1 MILMKEGPIYMK
13 KWQNKKWLEKEYNK
27 YGSSTIA
34 NKLGINDATIMYWL
48 KKFNIKTRTRS
59 ESLKITQ
66 NRKGLVN
73 REYFKTIDTEE
84 KAYWLGFLI
93 ADGSLNKKKYGY
105 HTSFELS
112 IQDKSVVEKFAED
125 ISYKGKIYLT
135 NTRARLSISDTIF
148 SSELLKYGFSNQKTF
163 NEKFPDK
170 EIIDKSLIKYF
181 ILGYFD
187 GDGSIMFYKEKNRVR
202 ARFHLVCGNRNFL
215 EKIKEV
221 LEENGIKFSKKSLH
235 KKYTGC
241 KDVYELESSSLE
253 NIVKIADYF
262 YFNNIYFS
270 MNRKKDKFKEIIN
283 HYKKNPLNIK
293 RYSPNFM
300 ET

>member
-1 MILMKEGPIYMK
+1 MK
-13 KWQNKKWLEKEYNK
+13 KWQNKKWLEKEYAK

-34 NKLGINDATIMYWL
+34 NKLGLNDATIIYWL

-59 ESLKITQ
+59 ESLNITQ

-73 REYFKTIDTEE
+73 REYFKNIDTEE
-84 KAYWLGFLI
+84 KAYWLGFLM

-105 HTSFELS
+105 YTSFELS
-112 IQDKSVVEKFAED
+112 IQDKYIVENFAKD

-135 NTRARLSISDTIF
+135 ETRARLCISDTIF
-148 SSELLKYGFSNQKTF
+148 SSELLKYGFSNKKTF

-170 EIIDKSLIKYF
+170 ELINQSFIRYF

-187 GDGSIMFYKEKNRVR
+187 GDGSIMFYKGENRVR
-202 ARFHLVCGNRNFL
+202 ARFHIICGNKVFL
-215 EKIKEV
+215 KMIKEV
-221 LEENGIKFSKKSLH
+221 LEENGIKFSEKSLH

-262 YFNNIYFS
+262 YCNNTS
-270 MNRKKDKFKEIIN
+270 LGMNRKKDKFKEIIS
-283 HYKKNPLNIK
+283 HYKKNPLNVK